1 MAEDIDAKS
10 DISIRD
16 FIIKEGLEEKYSDP
30 LVAYY
35 VSNSLLFWYG
45 ADADNI
51 STNLAFSDPL
61 LVAEFVTPPDIIISG
76 YSSLWKM

>member
-1 MAEDIDAKS
+1 MAQDIDAKS

-16 FIIKEGLEEKYSDP
+16 FIIKEGLEKNVSDP

-35 VSNSLLFWYG
+35 ISNTLLFWYG
-45 ADADNI
+45 DDTEHI

-61 LVAEFVTPPDIIISG
+61 LVADVKTSPDVIIAG

>member
-61 LVAEFVTPPDIIISG
+61 LVAEFETPPDIIISG

>member
-16 FIIKEGLEEKYSDP
+16 FIIKEGLEKNYSDP

-35 VSNSLLFWYG
+35 VSDGLLLWYG

-61 LVAEFVTPPDIIISG
+61 LIAELEISPDIIISG

>member
-16 FIIKEGLEEKYSDP
+16 FIIKERLQEKYSDP
-30 LVAYY
+30 LVAFY

-61 LVAEFVTPPDIIISG
+61 SETELETSPDIIISG

>member
-16 FIIKEGLEEKYSDP
+16 FIIKEGLEKNYSDP
-30 LVAYY
+30 LVAFYI
-35 VSNSLLFWYG
+35 SNTLLFWYG
-45 ADADNI
+45 ADAGNI

-61 LVAEFVTPPDIIISG
+61 LVAEVETSPEIIISG

>member
-16 FIIKEGLEEKYSDP
+16 FIIKEGLEKNYSDP
-30 LVAYY
+30 LVAFY
-35 VSNSLLFWYG
+35 VSNSLLFWYA
-45 ADADNI
+45 ADAENI

-61 LVAEFVTPPDIIISG
+61 LQADVGTSPDIIKSG
-76 YSSLWKM
+76 FSSLWKM